1 MTTAERVAEEYMRT
15 LWRLF
20 PGEDSP
26 VPDPDDDPEGW
37 ASDRRIFA
45 SRFRTR
51 AWIEAEIEALQAAL
65 ALDIKERP

>member
-1 MTTAERVAEEYMRT
+1 MNTRRAEEYMRT

-26 VPDPDDDPEGW
+26 VPDPDSDPQGW

-45 SRFRTR
+45 RRFFGTR
-51 AWIEAEIEALQAAL
+51 ARIEAEIEALQAAL
-65 ALDIKERP
+65 ALDPEERP